1 MIRCG
6 FFIILIRLNQ
16 QKMFLKI
23 QQISNRLHLRLAF
36 IMLLMISLGTDIA
49 SKALDIDNSD
59 TELVDLDDES
69 DTDTEND
76 DLDELLTRM
85 NPFEQF
91 AVHVVDQKK
100 VEVNVTT
107 DEFWD
112 SLSFDIATPPP
123 ELV

>member
-91 AVHVVDQKK
+91 AVQAVDQKK